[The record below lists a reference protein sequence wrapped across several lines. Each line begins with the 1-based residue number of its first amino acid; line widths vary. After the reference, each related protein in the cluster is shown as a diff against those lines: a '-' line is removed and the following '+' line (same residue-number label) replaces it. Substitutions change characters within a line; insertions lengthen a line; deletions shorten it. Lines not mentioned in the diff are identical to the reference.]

1 MRDDNRPETEDNT
14 NNSSTDNTE
23 DTNLKNDIE
32 Q

>member
-1 MRDDNRPETEDNT
+1 MRDDNSPETEDNT